1 MSPLPFSPWLLAV
14 VAAAGLGV
22 LAGRARGR
30 RAVPYDP
37 GATADAEATAER
49 LRGLLHDYMQE
60 REAAEDALAASEAR
74 YRTLIARAAY
84 GIYRA
89 TPDGRFVDVNP
100 ALVAMLGYE
109 SEEALRALPMAEVYA
124 DPAERARLVD
134 AAREGLPP
142 DDVRTRWRR
151 RDGTPIAVRLSV
163 RPVHDATGRLTAL
176 EGIVE
181 DITARARHDELL
193 RRSERMAS
201 LGTLLAGVAHE
212 INNPH
217 AAVAGFAQLLLRS
230 PLSEDDRSAVETI
243 SHEASRAGKIV
254 RDLLTLA
261 REQERDRR
269 EQVRLNDVARHVVGA
284 QRYAMETRG
293 IRAVL
298 ELDPADPAVV
308 GDRAQLEQVAL
319 NLVVNA
325 RQAIEDMIDAT
336 DTPARRESA
345 PRVTVRTR
353 AAAGEA
359 VLVVQDDGPGIP
371 AEALPRI
378 FDPFFTTK
386 PEGSGTGLGLSVVDG
401 IVTEHGGTIEAES
414 PPGGGSRFTVR
425 LPRAAPTAADAP
437 AAGVPETAPVP
448 LDVLLVDDEE
458 AILGFLRRYL
468 AGRGHAVVATTSAA
482 EGLRLATETT
492 FDVVICD
499 LRMPGVDG
507 GELVRRLHALP
518 GGEHTR
524 IVIATG
530 EAPTSALRQ
539 RASALGASALVEK
552 PYDIE
557 ALRRAVERGA
567 EASDARQPPMP
578 DDR

>member
-1 MSPLPFSPWLLAV
+1 MI
-14 VAAAGLGV
+14 
-22 LAGRARGR
+22 
-30 RAVPYDP
+30 D
-37 GATADAEATAER
+37 
-49 LRGLLHDYMQE
+49 

-74 YRTLIARAAY
+74 YRSLIARAAY

-89 TPDGRFVDVNP
+89 TTDGRFLDVNP

-109 SEEALRALPMAEVYA
+109 SEEALRARPVAEVYA
-124 DPAERARLVD
+124 DPAERERLV
-134 AAREGLPP
+134 AASHEAPPP

-151 RDGTPIAVRLSV
+151 RDGAVIAVRLSV
-163 RPVHDATGRLTAL
+163 RPVRDAAGRLVAF

-201 LGTLLAGVAHE
+201 LGTMLAGVAHE
-212 INNPH
+212 INNPL

-230 PLSEDDRSAVETI
+230 PLKDEDRAAVETI

-269 EQVRLNDVARHVVGA
+269 DPLRLNDVVRHVVSA

-293 IRAVL
+293 IRCVL
-298 ELDPADPAVV
+298 ELDPAEPVV
-308 GDRAQLEQVAL
+308 LGDRAQLEQVAL

-325 RQAIEDMIDAT
+325 RQAIEELT
-336 DTPARRESA
+336 DRPEGTAGEA
-345 PRVTVRTR
+345 PRVVVRTR
-353 AAAGEA
+353 ATEGEA
-359 VLVVQDDGPGIP
+359 LLVVEDDGPGIP
-371 AEALPRI
+371 EEALPRI

-401 IVTEHGGTIEAES
+401 IVTEHGGAIEAES
-414 PPGGGSRFTVR
+414 PPAGGTRFTVR
-425 LPRAAPTAADAP
+425 LPRASHLEAAPEGGAADPAPT
-437 AAGVPETAPVP
+437 P

-458 AILGFLRRYL
+458 AILGFLTRYL
-468 AGRGHAVVATTSAA
+468 AARGHAVVATKSATEA
-482 EGLRLATETT
+482 LRLAAETS
-492 FDVVICD
+492 FDVAICD

-507 GELVRRLHALP
+507 GELIRRLRALP
-518 GGEHTR
+518 DGDRTR

-530 EAPTSALRQ
+530 EAPTSALRA
-539 RASALGASALVEK
+539 RAAELGAAALIEK
-552 PYDIE
+552 PYDVE
-557 ALRRAVERGA
+557 ALRRAVEQGA
-567 EASDARQPPMP
+567 
-578 DDR
+578 